1 MADDFRDGI
10 PGGQH
15 DTLITDADVPP
26 TTVTEGA
33 PSRRESWTATDLRN
47 SLLGSRH
54 DLVFL
59 AGHFSA
65 NNTLAADYDTTV
77 NSTELA
83 NAPDGNFTDALVFS
97 VGCHSGYTIVDDEG
111 VPGVTV
117 GLDWTEAFAK
127 EGATLIAGTGYQY
140 GDTDFTEYS
149 ERLYADFA
157 RQLRT
162 GTGAV
167 PVGRALLQAKQNY
180 LAGTPT
186 LQGIDQKSIIEA
198 TLYGLP
204 MLGVD
209 LPGKITDPSDPTLAS
224 PDPVGTDPGSTLGLQ
239 VDDLDLSPELTT
251 QTRTLTNLE
260 GGTVTA
266 TYLTG
271 PDGVSVNPA
280 EPALPLVDGNVTVPG
295 QVLRG
300 VALRSA
306 TYTDTD
312 GITPLTGAPATETH
326 SVHTPFVTPAF
337 FPGKIASVNYFD
349 ALTGGGSTRLML
361 TPAQHRADGPGSLT
375 TTQRQYDGV
384 GLRLFYSSNIATYGE
399 NVPALAAPPTITDVR
414 SVIEGNTV
422 TLSARVVGN
431 PAAGIQQ
438 VFVTYTGE
446 PGSPFHEEWASLD
459 LTQDGDDSTL
469 WTATLTLPAGQDADD
484 VRYLVQ
490 AVNGVGLVGI
500 DDNQGTYFIPGVI
513 PGLEDD
519 LAPTRLALDA
529 GNPDAANYGE
539 FVTVRATLTDDA
551 GGGLAN
557 RAVTFALGGSVANG
571 LHRRRRA
578 WPRRSCR

>member
-1 MADDFRDGI
+1 M
-10 PGGQH
+10 
-15 DTLITDADVPP
+15 ITDADVPP
-26 TTVTEGA
+26 TTVTEGE

-83 NAPDGNFTDALVFS
+83 SAPDGNFTDALIFS

-167 PVGRALLQAKQNY
+167 PVGQALLRAKQNY

-209 LPGKITDPSDPTLAS
+209 LPGKIDRSQRSAAGLADAGRHRS
-224 PDPVGTDPGSTLGLQ
+224 RQHARPAGRRPRAQPGADDADQDADQSRGRCGHRDLPDRAGRRLGQPGRAGAAAVRRQRHRARSGA
-239 VDDLDLSPELTT
+239 P
-251 QTRTLTNLE
+251 RR
-260 GGTVTA
+260 
-266 TYLTG
+266 G
-271 PDGVSVNPA
+271 PAQRQLHRHRRDHPADRGPGDRDAQRAHAVRHPGV
-280 EPALPLVDGNVTVPG
+280 LPG
-295 QVLRG
+295 QDRQRQLLRRADRWRVHPADAHSG
-300 VALRSA
+300 PVPLGRAWIADHHPAALRRASGCGCSTAA
-306 TYTDTD
+306 T
-312 GITPLTGAPATETH
+312 
-326 SVHTPFVTPAF
+326 S
-337 FPGKIASVNYFD
+337 
-349 ALTGGGSTRLML
+349 
-361 TPAQHRADGPGSLT
+361 Q
-375 TTQRQYDGV
+375 
-384 GLRLFYSSNIATYGE
+384 TYGE
-399 NVPALAAPPTITDVR
+399 NVPALAAPPSITDVR

-422 TLSARVVGN
+422 TFSARVVGN
-431 PAAGIQQ
+431 PAAGIQE

-446 PGSPFHEEWASLD
+446 PGSAYHGEWASLD
-459 LTQDGDDSTL
+459 LAQDADDSTL

-513 PGLEDD
+513 PGLKRI
-519 LAPTRLALDA
+519 LP
-529 GNPDAANYGE
+529 
-539 FVTVRATLTDDA
+539 
-551 GGGLAN
+551 
-557 RAVTFALGGSVANG
+557 
-571 LHRRRRA
+571 RRA
-578 WPRRSCR
+578 WRWTAATPTPPTTGSS